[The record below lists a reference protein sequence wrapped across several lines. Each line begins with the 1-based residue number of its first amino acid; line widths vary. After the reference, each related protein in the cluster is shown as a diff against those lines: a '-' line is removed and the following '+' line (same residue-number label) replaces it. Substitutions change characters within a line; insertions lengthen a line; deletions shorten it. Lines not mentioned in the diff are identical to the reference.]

1 MLLGL
6 RAASGRARYRQSCGC
21 CWRLEWTNCCS
32 ASGPTSTARRG
43 ECGSRTMCAAWSTA
57 ASSWRR
63 APRPRWQARATSA
76 PRCWQHARTSALRPA
91 GAGVHVWIGAA
102 KDVPAGRGHRHGGV
116 PAARCERA
124 GHVDHPVE
132 RGAGGGGPPH
142 APGVPREGRA
152 GHPCG
157 GAARRRAG
165 PAAPGSSARV
175 PARRERYE
183 RAERPGTAGRRR
195 ARAGLARPARSAWH
209 ARARAPACPPLCS
222 PRGVATDPRT
232 RCALQVKLL
241 KCLVDN
247 IVVDISFD
255 TLNGLCTLAFLEVVD
270 RHVGR
275 AHLFKRSI
283 ILARPARGRTLR
295 LAAAPGAPAGSRGRP
310 YASRSPLDADRIAA
324 ARWLARGRERVRSR
338 AWSASA
344 GRARVPGSSRCI
356 SPARPPL
363 SEAVPAGG
371 PMHNA
376 EGIMEG
382 CQAADR
388 EVALRPARR

>member
-1 MLLGL
+1 MFGSVPLKTYLPDGDIDMAVFQL
-6 RAASGRARYRQSCGC
+6 RGASVRDTWTTRLSAVLEAEAR
-21 CWRLEWTNCCS
+21 LT
-32 ASGPTSTARRG
+32 
-43 ECGSRTMCAAWSTA
+43 
-57 ASSWRR
+57 
-63 APRPRWQARATSA
+63 
-76 PRCWQHARTSALRPA
+76 RPA
-91 GAGVHVWIGAA
+91 FRV
-102 KDVPAGRGHRHGGV
+102 KDVQV
-116 PAARCERA
+116 I
-124 GHVDHPVE
+124 
-132 RGAGGGGPPH
+132 H
-142 APGVPREGRA
+142 AEVRP
-152 GHPCG
+152 
-157 GAARRRAG
+157 RRRAG

-232 RCALQVKLL
+232 RGAPQVKLL

-295 LAAAPGAPAGSRGRP
+295 LAAAPGASAGSRGRP
-310 YASRSPLDADRIAA
+310 YASRSPLDAFGLLRLGRSLAA
-324 ARWLARGRERVRSR
+324 A
-338 AWSASA
+338 SAC
-344 GRARVPGSSRCI
+344 GRAHGVRPRGVLVCRVP
-356 SPARPPL
+356 PDA
-363 SEAVPAGG
+363 
-371 PMHNA
+371 
-376 EGIMEG
+376 
-382 CQAADR
+382 
-388 EVALRPARR
+388 